1 MIFFSILGHNHI
13 SIHTSFNED
22 VFFFLK
28 SILVSS
34 FCRQIWSLVCFNTF
48 HHICSSV
55 LRPVRSC
62 WLVLPY
68 LTRSL
73 QLDVSKQSSLWC
85 YSFCW
90 TLFPTIHKHELPQ
103 KPLHHRRVSLLR
115 TIDPRV
121 LQRLLHEGIA
131 WSSSHQCWL
140 VQWFLEH
147 NLLVFTDGGA
157 DDRSVLG
164 QYFGLQREC

>member
-1 MIFFSILGHNHI
+1 MFLSHI
-13 SIHTSFNED
+13 SFCLSAGKFGALFASIPFTIFAAVYCVLFGLVGQLHSPLISHKIINTCYIYLNTSF
-22 VFFFLK
+22 FG
-28 SILVSS
+28 
-34 FCRQIWSLVCFNTF
+34 
-48 HHICSSV
+48 V
-55 LRPVRSC
+55 LR
-62 WLVLPY
+62 
-68 LTRSL
+68 
-73 QLDVSKQSSLWC
+73 

-90 TLFPTIHKHELPQ
+90 TLFPTIHKHELPE

-121 LQRLLHEGIA
+121 LQRLRREGIA

-147 NLLVFTDGGA
+147 NLLFFTDGGS